1 MTKPK
6 LVDDGYILIEPEFF
20 TLDELVERFLWKQS
34 TNQNY
39 KNIACRI
46 SGKRSI
52 FGSWLY
58 TKRKKNARGASG
70 YEYRVIPDSMDPRR
84 IDLVNA
90 ALEYLY
96 GINIAD
102 SSKSVLVR
110 EMESFIDWLNMTETQ
125 LPVDIQQAKQLYREY
140 TKYLQ
145 QIVKTHDPRKAKSN
159 GFGSASAH
167 DKQKVAGNLLCTMLN
182 VELEIIRGMTPSIVQ
197 GYSRKESADV
207 DLDEPSIDESLS
219 YSFQFFEQVADF
231 CLNAKPYPHKIA
243 LLEHEA
249 LLVPEPHA
257 NVPVMTPFTGTAGY
271 AVKGRYWDMDKGSL
285 RNEAEVQASVM
296 ASDTYQAYSQG
307 HQNSFIKRALNKL
320 KRRKAVLEAAN
331 SDPCHKY
338 RLDLAAK
345 AMKAYFFVLLD
356 ITGMNDS
363 TLATV
368 EWNEDGFV
376 EEVAEKGL
384 KNIKRRAGNKAV
396 VFKIQSIF
404 MGSFRTFIRLRRFV
418 LNGHECNT
426 LFFTGVGE
434 HARLSASAAT
444 GGFGAMSYDV
454 IRALYPNL
462 AYTGSQTL
470 RLNKK
475 RWLMKKSKGQ
485 TFLVAVMMQ
494 HKPETGGRYYP
505 HETRAESQDMMG
517 EYLDYQHR
525 IIMEMDESNLSSA
538 GGCDSPENVP
548 QSDADGLWIKPDCQ
562 KKMTCL
568 FCTHYRI
575 KAVEEEIRKV
585 LSMEYVINRHSILHA
600 RSQVHF
606 DTVMGPILER
616 IKLLFKSMENKFPK
630 TQGVIAEVRHDVY
643 ENQNLHWYWQAR
655 LELLWE
661 LGWV

>member
-1 MTKPK
+1 MTKAQ
-6 LVDDGYILIEPEFF
+6 LVNDGYILIEPEFF
-20 TLDELVERFLWKQS
+20 TLHELVERFLWKKAIDED
-34 TNQNY
+34 Y
-39 KNIACRI
+39 KKIACQI
-46 SGKRSI
+46 SGKRSV

-58 TKRKKNARGASG
+58 MKRKKIGRGASG
-70 YEYRVIPDSMDPRR
+70 YEYYVIQDSFDARR
-84 IDLVNA
+84 INLVNA
-90 ALEYLY
+90 TLEYLY
-96 GINIAD
+96 GVNIAD

-110 EMESFIDWLNMTETQ
+110 EMESFIDWLNMTEAKV
-125 LPVDIQQAKQLYREY
+125 PIDIQQAKQLFREY

-145 QIVKTHDPRKAKSN
+145 QIVKTHDPRKGKSN
-159 GFGSASAH
+159 SFGSKSAH
-167 DKQKVAGNLLCTMLN
+167 DKQKVAGNLLCSMLN

-197 GYSRKESADV
+197 GNGRNVSEDI
-207 DLDEPSIDESLS
+207 DLDEQGIDESLS

-231 CLNAKPYPHKIA
+231 CLKAKPYPHKIA

-257 NVPVMTPFTGTAGY
+257 NNPVMTPFTGTAGY
-271 AVKGRYWDMDKGSL
+271 AVKGRYWDMDKGLL
-285 RNEAEVQASVM
+285 RNEAEVRASVK

-307 HQNSFIKRALNKL
+307 HQNSFIKRALDKL
-320 KRRKAVLEAAN
+320 NRRKAVLEVAN
-331 SDPCHKY
+331 CDPYHKY
-338 RLDLAAK
+338 RLELAAK
-345 AMKAYFFVLLD
+345 AIKAYFFVLLD

-363 TLATV
+363 TLATI
-368 EWNEDGFV
+368 EWHEDEFV

-418 LNGHECNT
+418 LNGHECHT
-426 LFFTGVGE
+426 LFFTGYDE
-434 HARLSASAAT
+434 YARLGTGAAT
-444 GGFGAMSYDV
+444 GSFGQTAYDAL
-454 IRALYPNL
+454 RTLYPRL
-462 AYTGSQTL
+462 IYTGSQTL

-485 TFLVAVMMQ
+485 TFLVATMMQ
-494 HKPETGGRYYP
+494 HKPETGALYYP
-505 HETRAESQDMMG
+505 HETRAESQNMMG
-517 EYLDYQHR
+517 NYLIYQHS
-525 IIMEMDESNLSSA
+525 IIMEIDESKLSSA
-538 GGCDSPENVP
+538 GGCNSSDNVP
-548 QSDADGLWIKPDCQ
+548 QADTDGLQIKPDCQ
-562 KKMTCL
+562 NKMTCL
-568 FCTHYRI
+568 FCTYYRI

-600 RSQVHF
+600 RSQAHF

-616 IKLLFKSMENKFPK
+616 IKLLFETMKNKYPK
-630 TQGVIAEVRHDVY
+630 TEGVIANVRNDVY